1 MLVVTGEKSIRINI
15 PTRLYRICCNKRPG
29 GVTFFQNR
37 GRLLRSN
44 FQFKKLPIRYYMNF
58 RWMILR
64 VCNVDF
70 GNNFTSLPSLP
81 CQYQKI
87 LNLISLPKISQDSI
101 KNWAIF
107 YQFVGNFKRGRL
119 LDRGLYYSK
128 YGTYVFRSLD
138 MKVMTI
144 SKFKFWCQWGWCA
157 HVSLA
162 ITNMGIATIFSFLC
176 CLEVKISA
184 RNTF

>member
-1 MLVVTGEKSIRINI
+1 
-15 PTRLYRICCNKRPG
+15 
-29 GVTFFQNR
+29 
-37 GRLLRSN
+37 
-44 FQFKKLPIRYYMNF
+44 
-58 RWMILR
+58 MILR

-184 RNTF
+184 RNTFWMVAILKFKMAALIKVTLFHFFDAGFDCVQKGLLANNFIKLISNL